1 MSSSSR
7 FCCDCD
13 LWCRRAGDRMGVRQF
28 RDNAGATKNEVQTL
42 PNERSEGCAVQQPME
57 WHLQLCRCFD
67 EYLHHQTRALSE
79 REGAR
84 HPLSEFSFAAQK
96 AQVAKRCGQTLRK
109 QRRRMLYFHGA
120 CKKMTRAGPTPE
132 RLAWGGV
139 AWRACKCCGLTHSD
153 WVERECGLQQRLL
166 VSLRCCNHVND
177 PSASW
182 AREETAAFQS
192 LTFLGVSGGV
202 ARGINQI

>member
-1 MSSSSR
+1 M
-7 FCCDCD
+7 
-13 LWCRRAGDRMGVRQF
+13 
-28 RDNAGATKNEVQTL
+28 
-42 PNERSEGCAVQQPME
+42 
-57 WHLQLCRCFD
+57 QLCRCFD
-67 EYLHHQTRALSE
+67 EYLHHQTRAPSE

-139 AWRACKCCGLTHSD
+139 ASMQML
-153 WVERECGLQQRLL
+153 WVN
-166 VSLRCCNHVND
+166 SLR
-177 PSASW
+177 
-182 AREETAAFQS
+182 
-192 LTFLGVSGGV
+192 LG
-202 ARGINQI
+202 